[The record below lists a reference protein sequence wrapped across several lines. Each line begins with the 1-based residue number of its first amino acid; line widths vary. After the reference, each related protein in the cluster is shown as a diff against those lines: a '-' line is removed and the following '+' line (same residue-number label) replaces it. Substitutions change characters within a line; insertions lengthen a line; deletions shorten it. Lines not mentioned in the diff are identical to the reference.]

1 MDFRVTFKNQ
11 KNQVNFV
18 ISFPS
23 VFNRYAVAAFLQ
35 KSPDNVHHA
44 RKIPTQKKALTSL
57 KKGRCLFKDGGGLT
71 CSHFL
76 GLKSR

>member
-44 RKIPTQKKALTSL
+44 RKIPTQKKKPWQVL
-57 KKGRCLFKDGGGLT
+57 KKDAA
-71 CSHFL
+71 FL
-76 GLKSR
+76 KMEED